1 MKAFRLLLAKKVGQN
16 KEANDTET
24 NPDDTDPAF
33 TSEVGAEPSME
44 HDNSTTAA
52 LSAPTVMGTRD
63 EAMLSP
69 EPSDTTTNDAAKA
82 DPRSGDDEAKAQREL
97 FRSSFIVPG
106 FLRDMNLIQDY
117 SDESNC
123 PLLQLLAG
131 ERQYFYLQPIS
142 LKYGLE
148 NTARLEKFVL
158 TSNDLEILS
167 EYITRH
173 RRFGLDLSKSL
184 RVLLSNHASLTSSKH
199 IAWSTMQRPLA
210 DFHAILLAAHLVA
223 LHFHAVQMVGTN
235 AGFETRQD
243 GRDLLTSGTLSSD
256 LFKFILRPIRS
267 SAIES
272 SLNDALP
279 ISLVRETIIHCPELV
294 NHVLN
299 WKDEDDVPSGILS
312 DITALKDP
320 GSAQSTYLNGVL
332 AHLRKEFQ
340 DVDRVVEDIYCLC
353 KTVKQITSRGGGQ
366 KLVLLVNQLK
376 SVGGRVLA
384 RNTCIQLHKWATVF
398 VENSFAWF
406 DSFDG
411 DDDSDGDR
419 SYDKFT
425 CLQDA
430 LNVWHNE
437 KLYYSSS
444 DVSELQTVN
453 PPPTHSFVSG
463 ELDTSAGAVSDQ
475 PEFDYPPNSERVL
488 TKVEELEQM
497 TPPELLEEIKTW
509 TQDQVSAHVLSG
521 DQIEKARVD
530 FNESLAVMRASM
542 KIMGRTAPWRAHL
555 KHSNILKREYRKQG
569 AIENRLLL
577 HEWAVYLKQTPHERR
592 ASAHS
597 SAEVCSGEDQG
608 MKPSASPDTASSGA
622 TDSGATS
629 VFDHDD
635 PPQVVELKT
644 LRHEIETVAQKM
656 QGATKDG
663 ETSERRELL
672 EACNLLA
679 ASCVSAL
686 TKFINPEEPAVSSPS
701 IRARQRANSTG
712 RHESTSSTTT
722 RSRSGSKTEVSLRA
736 STRKKSDAGL
746 RSTAEPVTTSNR
758 AEATSDLTES
768 SAKKSTHNLRPR
780 SFSSPSRGKRPV
792 HSGSRANTRSSTASR
807 SSCSE
812 CDNSSRQC
820 TSCSRCLSHCPCT
833 NCDCRLC
840 SATRTDE
847 VQKTLSLL
855 LSAVETRVG
864 CKYVSLDSLSPTLS
878 ASDRCGMVKTCAMCQ
893 QCAAHCVCHRHGI
906 SAGFLNGFGA
916 TASSHGSRKERRFR
930 IKPTAT
936 QRRAHAPHSLDE
948 DDGLSES
955 DRSSSPDKRAPEGA
969 TRSTRKRRSNS
980 DVGGGAYHRNA
991 KARVSDTTSSSDF
1004 FSSSDGTPFSSTDGN
1019 DGSTSHQTEQEDLFR
1034 AARVRMKLQRNVYK
1048 VPNLYGAIPPN
1059 TSLDGDILWQPE
1071 RIRAMWERKDVYG
1084 VLGLPREATT
1094 QQIKRQYRKLVLK
1107 LHPDKATD
1115 ASFGTSGV
1123 SSETSAPSKDDRVA
1137 AFVAVT
1143 QAYKLLSGE
1152 ITTINNSFWKSS

>member
-1 MKAFRLLLAKKVGQN
+1 MMQRRRILA
-16 KEANDTET
+16 
-24 NPDDTDPAF
+24 
-33 TSEVGAEPSME
+33 
-44 HDNSTTAA
+44 
-52 LSAPTVMGTRD
+52 
-63 EAMLSP
+63 
-69 EPSDTTTNDAAKA
+69 
-82 DPRSGDDEAKAQREL
+82 SGDDEAKAQREL

-256 LFKFILRPIRS
+256 LFKLSCARFDRLRF
-267 SAIES
+267 ES

-353 KTVKQITSRGGGQ
+353 KTT
-366 KLVLLVNQLK
+366 L
-376 SVGGRVLA
+376 
-384 RNTCIQLHKWATVF
+384 
-398 VENSFAWF
+398 
-406 DSFDG
+406 
-411 DDDSDGDR
+411 
-419 SYDKFT
+419 
-425 CLQDA
+425 
-430 LNVWHNE
+430 
-437 KLYYSSS
+437 
-444 DVSELQTVN
+444 
-453 PPPTHSFVSG
+453 
-463 ELDTSAGAVSDQ
+463 SAGAVSDQ

-736 STRKKSDAGL
+736 STRKEIGRWLALDCRASD
-746 RSTAEPVTTSNR
+746 
-758 AEATSDLTES
+758 
-768 SAKKSTHNLRPR
+768 NLE
-780 SFSSPSRGKRPV
+780 PSR
-792 HSGSRANTRSSTASR
+792 S
-807 SSCSE
+807 
-812 CDNSSRQC
+812 
-820 TSCSRCLSHCPCT
+820 
-833 NCDCRLC
+833 
-840 SATRTDE
+840 DE
-847 VQKTLSLL
+847 
-855 LSAVETRVG
+855 
-864 CKYVSLDSLSPTLS
+864 
-878 ASDRCGMVKTCAMCQ
+878 
-893 QCAAHCVCHRHGI
+893 
-906 SAGFLNGFGA
+906 
-916 TASSHGSRKERRFR
+916 
-930 IKPTAT
+930 
-936 QRRAHAPHSLDE
+936 
-948 DDGLSES
+948 
-955 DRSSSPDKRAPEGA
+955 
-969 TRSTRKRRSNS
+969 
-980 DVGGGAYHRNA
+980 
-991 KARVSDTTSSSDF
+991 
-1004 FSSSDGTPFSSTDGN
+1004 
-1019 DGSTSHQTEQEDLFR
+1019 
-1034 AARVRMKLQRNVYK
+1034 
-1048 VPNLYGAIPPN
+1048 
-1059 TSLDGDILWQPE
+1059 
-1071 RIRAMWERKDVYG
+1071 
-1084 VLGLPREATT
+1084 
-1094 QQIKRQYRKLVLK
+1094 
-1107 LHPDKATD
+1107 
-1115 ASFGTSGV
+1115 
-1123 SSETSAPSKDDRVA
+1123 
-1137 AFVAVT
+1137 
-1143 QAYKLLSGE
+1143 
-1152 ITTINNSFWKSS
+1152 